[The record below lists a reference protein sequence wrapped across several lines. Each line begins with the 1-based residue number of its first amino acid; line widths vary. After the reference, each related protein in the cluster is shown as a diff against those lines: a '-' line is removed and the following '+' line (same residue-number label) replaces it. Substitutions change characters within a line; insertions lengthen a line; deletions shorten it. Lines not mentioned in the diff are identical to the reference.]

1 MDFNKR
7 QQAFLYLGRDKFDF
21 YGTGFENVLTFPF
34 SQITIR
40 DLEILNEAQLQTEIE
55 QFIQQYNIPA
65 ANITLIFA
73 PTVLFEKDIVTTS
86 IPEDAQKF
94 LDSVPFENI
103 LSNTVPIENGVRVFA
118 ANKNFYEIL
127 QTTFSKNGSIIETV
141 IPYFVFGQD
150 YTMLDALDTQTA
162 SNILKR
168 IDGVKKL
175 TMIQP
180 KTYQPK
186 TQGTSEIKNEP
197 NKKQAKM
204 RLYGMVGLFAV
215 LLLILGIMLFNQ

>member
-21 YGTGFENVLTFPF
+21 YGTGFGNVLTFPF
-34 SQITIR
+34 SQITMR
-40 DLEILNEAQLQTEIE
+40 DLEILNDIQLQTEIE
-55 QFIQQYNIPA
+55 QFVQQYNIPPE
-65 ANITLIFA
+65 NITLIFA

-86 IPEDAQKF
+86 PAEDTQKF

-103 LSNTVPIENGVRVFA
+103 LSSTIPIENGVRVFA
-118 ANKNFYEIL
+118 ANKSFYEIL

-150 YTMLDALDTQTA
+150 YTMLDALDAQIA
-162 SNILKR
+162 SNLLKR
-168 IDGVKKL
+168 IDSIKKL

-180 KTYQPK
+180 KIDQPQ
-186 TQGTSEIKNEP
+186 TQDSSEVKNNP
-197 NKKQAKM
+197 NKKQAKI
-204 RLYGMVGLFAV
+204 RLYGMIGLFSL

>member
-21 YGTGFENVLTFPF
+21 YGTGFGNVLTFPF

-40 DLEILNEAQLQTEIE
+40 DLEILNDVQFQAEIE
-55 QFIQQYNIPA
+55 QFIQQNNIPA
-65 ANITLIFA
+65 ENITLIFA

-86 IPEDAQKF
+86 VPEDTQKF

-118 ANKNFYEIL
+118 ANKSFYEIF

-150 YTMLDALDTQTA
+150 YAILDTLDAQTA
-162 SNILKR
+162 SSILKR
-168 IDGVKKL
+168 IDSVKKL
-175 TMIQP
+175 TMMQS
-180 KTYQPK
+180 KTDQTK
-186 TQGTSEIKNEP
+186 TQGTSEIKNES
-197 NKKQAKM
+197 NKKQAKI
-204 RLYGMVGLFAV
+204 RLYGMVGLFSF

>member
-21 YGTGFENVLTFPF
+21 YGTGFGNVLSFPF

-40 DLEILNEAQLQTEIE
+40 DLEILNEVQLQTEIE

-65 ANITLIFA
+65 ENITLIFA
-73 PTVLFEKDIVTTS
+73 PTVLFEKDIITTS
-86 IPEDAQKF
+86 ITEDTQKF

-103 LSNTVPIENGVRVFA
+103 LSNAIPIENGVRVFA
-118 ANKNFYEIL
+118 ANKSFYEVL

-150 YTMLDALDTQTA
+150 YTTLDALDAQTA
-162 SNILKR
+162 TNILKR
-168 IDGVKKL
+168 IDDVKKL
-175 TMIQP
+175 SMIQP
-180 KTYQPK
+180 QIDQPK
-186 TQGTSEIKNEP
+186 TQSSSDIKNEP

-204 RLYGMVGLFAV
+204 RLYGMVGLFSF